1 MKALKI
7 ALLGSAFLFGAAAA
21 ASAADIYGKDGGG
34 LKDEPYAYAP
44 ITWAGFYVGGHIGA
58 TLERPGLYHDHD
70 FFIGTDIDNSL
81 TGGVHFGYNWQT
93 PSNWVYGIEADIGL
107 IDDEVFDT
115 DVTDYLATI
124 RGRAGIANG
133 NSLLYATAGIAFLGY
148 SDDVVDFTGV
158 DDTAVGF
165 VVGGGIEHKLSSRFS
180 IGVEGLYYNFSSD
193 TDIDGADLDRDFWE
207 IRARATYHFNAGG
220 YDAALK

>member
-1 MKALKI
+1 M
-7 ALLGSAFLFGAAAA
+7 GSAFLFGAATA
-21 ASAADIYGKDGGG
+21 ASAADIYGKGGG

-58 TLERPGLYHDHD
+58 TVSDQASLSDDD

-93 PSNWVYGIEADIGL
+93 PSNWVYGIEADVGV
-107 IDDEVFDT
+107 IDDEAFDT
-115 DVTDYLATI
+115 DISDYLATI
-124 RGRAGIANG
+124 RGRAGIAAG
-133 NSLLYATAGIAFLGY
+133 NSLLYATAGVAFLGY

-158 DDTAVGF
+158 DDTAIGF
-165 VVGGGIEHKLSSRFS
+165 VVGGGVEHKLSERFS
-180 IGVEGLYYNFSSD
+180 IGLEGLYYNFSSD
-193 TDIDGADLDRDFWE
+193 TDLEDVDLDRDLWE